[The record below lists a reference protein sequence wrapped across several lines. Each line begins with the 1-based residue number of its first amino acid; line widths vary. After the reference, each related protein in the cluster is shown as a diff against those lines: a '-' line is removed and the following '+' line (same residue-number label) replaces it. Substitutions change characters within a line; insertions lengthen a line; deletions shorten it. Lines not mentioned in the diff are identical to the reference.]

1 MAAWSR
7 VARAPLSLLAA
18 GGLVCAVA
26 LDVQAV
32 APTSQPVA
40 GSQRGPASRPASS
53 PKLRGGLHSPM
64 PGGRLA
70 GYRGDTGL
78 DIGGRFLPVYALAS
92 GTLDYAERG
101 HTRWRGRRD
110 TDYCVRLA
118 LDQPIP
124 YKGHRV
130 THLYYAHLSAVAYV
144 QREGTPTRRR
154 VAAGERLGTSGLA
167 NGSPHL
173 HLGLILDGR
182 VDQEYYA
189 DVLREWEVREVL
201 GGYRN
206 GALLPPLPRAAAP
219 TARPAPVRPA
229 TRGRER

>member
-1 MAAWSR
+1 MPPPLR
-7 VARAPLSLLAA
+7 VVRGLRLAA
-18 GGLVCAVA
+18 VVAVCLASGSA
-26 LDVQAV
+26 ASA
-32 APTSQPVA
+32 APTSQPA
-40 GSQRGPASRPASS
+40 AASQPVPASQPA
-53 PKLRGGLHSPM
+53 PRAPRLRSGLHSPM

-70 GYRGDTGL
+70 GYHGDTGL
-78 DIGGRFLPVYALAS
+78 DIGGRFLPVYALAA
-92 GTLDYAERG
+92 GTLDYSERG

-124 YKGHRV
+124 HKGRRV
-130 THLYYAHLSAVAYV
+130 THLYYAHLSAVTFL
-144 QREGTPTRRR
+144 QREGAHAPTRRR
-154 VAAGERLGTSGLA
+154 VAAGERLGTSGQA

-206 GALLPPLPRAAAP
+206 GTLLPPLPRAG
-219 TARPAPVRPA
+219 RPRP
-229 TRGRER
+229 